1 MAKCKRIKFV
11 LAYKVFHIYP
21 EPVKTLQMKRKSKER
36 DRHLDT
42 PAEANRDKH
51 INFVA
56 LEAGDADPA
65 NQPRT
70 GKLRHNNSKD
80 NKKKPGSENKRYR
93 K

>member
-80 NKKKPGSENKRYR
+80 NKKKPGPENKRYR

>member
-1 MAKCKRIKFV
+1 
-11 LAYKVFHIYP
+11 
-21 EPVKTLQMKRKSKER
+21 MKRNSKER

-65 NQPRT
+65 NKTGT
-70 GKLRHNNSKD
+70 GKVGRNNSKD
-80 NKKKPGSENKRYR
+80 NKKKTGPQNKS
-93 K
+93 